1 MPLKLAL
8 AKFSDHFKYSE
19 VGNKTLNVSIMV
31 VQHAYKNVH
40 SILFSLKSNSEMY
53 YRNLRLNLFT
63 VKSNI
68 CDLVLDNPIFYYIG
82 VIYLNNTS
90 FVVLFMLNLY
100 NFLFSNGLRV

>member
-8 AKFSDHFKYSE
+8 AKFSNHFNYSE
-19 VGNKTLNVSIMV
+19 VGNKTSNALIMV
-31 VQHAYKNVH
+31 VQHAYRNVH

-68 CDLVLDNPIFYYIG
+68 CDLVLDNPIHSIT
-82 VIYLNNTS
+82 L
-90 FVVLFMLNLY
+90 VLFI
-100 NFLFSNGLRV
+100 